1 MLTVKKASTGCH
13 EPAGAFFEWNGGSFM
28 SKIAILLPKEYMLE
42 QARNVIREDELD
54 IDILKVIKTSD
65 SVYEARQA
73 VEQGAEVVLARG
85 VQAAFIRQYTNI
97 PVAELTLTGQE
108 IGLMIASAKKKV
120 PDKKCPQI
128 ALIGFKNM
136 FSDTTYADEL
146 FDIRLKFYDITAIE
160 QAAEKVDLAIQEGA
174 DVLLGGDTVNAL
186 AAQKGIPAQ
195 FIDSTEE
202 SIRSAIGVAK
212 KMILTAEA
220 EKNFTAQFETVL
232 DNSYNGILE
241 IDENKEIMI
250 VNRAG
255 EELFHKKASQLEGTA
270 LGKVIPELEQ
280 RYIDDVLSGK
290 RDSFMTSVYVA
301 GVPMML
307 TAAPIQYEN
316 KIRGAIISLYR
327 NASVRKNDADEL
339 HSYYLKGYVAY
350 AHFSDI
356 RITGKEMEYCVELSK
371 MYALSK
377 NPVLICGEDGTD
389 KEKLAQCIHNN
400 SSYKAGPFVAVN
412 CSGMTE
418 QMQVDRLFGNPDAED
433 DSMKKGALAIGDHGT
448 IVISEIE
455 KLSLLCQY
463 RLYRAIRYDSL
474 IQNDLE
480 RSQTLDNRII
490 AITGADLY
498 QYVEQGRFR
507 QDLYYLLNSLT
518 VEIPPLR
525 KRPQDIR
532 AIVED
537 CRVRFTKR
545 YARFPKIAEDAMEAL
560 AGFGW
565 QGNEIQLES
574 FCERLFLTSPKKTIT
589 SDYVYFLLDTLYPVK
604 ERISE
609 DGTTVIYQHPEA
621 ARLTELLEKHQGNR
635 SAVAKELGISTTTL
649 WRRMKKY
656 GVINKYD
663 LT

>member
-1 MLTVKKASTGCH
+1 
-13 EPAGAFFEWNGGSFM
+13 M

-270 LGKVIPELEQ
+270 LEKVIPELEQ

-339 HSYYLKGYVAY
+339 HSYYLKGYVAH

-433 DSMKKGALAIGDHGT
+433 ESMKKGALAIGDHGT

-490 AITGADLY
+490 ATTGADLY

>member
-1 MLTVKKASTGCH
+1 
-13 EPAGAFFEWNGGSFM
+13 
-28 SKIAILLPKEYMLE
+28 MLE

-85 VQAAFIRQYTNI
+85 VQAAFVRQYTNI

-270 LGKVIPELEQ
+270 LEKVIPELEQ

-339 HSYYLKGYVAY
+339 HSYYLKGYVAH

-433 DSMKKGALAIGDHGT
+433 ESMKKGALAIGDHGT

-498 QYVEQGRFR
+498 QYVGQGRFR

>member
-1 MLTVKKASTGCH
+1 
-13 EPAGAFFEWNGGSFM
+13 M

-202 SIRSAIGVAK
+202 SIRSVIGVAK

-270 LGKVIPELEQ
+270 LEKVIPELEQ

-339 HSYYLKGYVAY
+339 HSYYLKGYVAH

-433 DSMKKGALAIGDHGT
+433 ESMKKGALAIGDHGT

>member
-1 MLTVKKASTGCH
+1 
-13 EPAGAFFEWNGGSFM
+13 
-28 SKIAILLPKEYMLE
+28 MLE

-270 LGKVIPELEQ
+270 LEKVIPELEQ

-339 HSYYLKGYVAY
+339 HSYYLKGYVAH

-433 DSMKKGALAIGDHGT
+433 ESMKKGALAIGDHGT

-490 AITGADLY
+490 AVTGADLY

>member
-1 MLTVKKASTGCH
+1 
-13 EPAGAFFEWNGGSFM
+13 M

-270 LGKVIPELEQ
+270 LEKVIPELEQ

-307 TAAPIQYEN
+307 TVAPIQYEN

-433 DSMKKGALAIGDHGT
+433 ESMKKGALAIGDHGT

>member
-1 MLTVKKASTGCH
+1 
-13 EPAGAFFEWNGGSFM
+13 M

-174 DVLLGGDTVNAL
+174 DALLGGDTVNAL

-270 LGKVIPELEQ
+270 LEKVIPELEQ

-339 HSYYLKGYVAY
+339 HSYYLKGYVAH

-433 DSMKKGALAIGDHGT
+433 ESMKKGALAIGDHGT

-518 VEIPPLR
+518 VEIPPIR

-545 YARFPKIAEDAMEAL
+545 YARFPKIAEDAMEVL

>member
-1 MLTVKKASTGCH
+1 
-13 EPAGAFFEWNGGSFM
+13 M

-270 LGKVIPELEQ
+270 LEKVIPELEQ

-339 HSYYLKGYVAY
+339 HSYYLKGYVAH

-433 DSMKKGALAIGDHGT
+433 ESMKKGALAISDHGT

-474 IQNDLE
+474 LQNDLE

>member
-1 MLTVKKASTGCH
+1 
-13 EPAGAFFEWNGGSFM
+13 M

-270 LGKVIPELEQ
+270 LEKVIPELEQ

-339 HSYYLKGYVAY
+339 HSYYLKGYVAH

-433 DSMKKGALAIGDHGT
+433 ESMKKGALAIGDHGT

-525 KRPQDIR
+525 KRSQDIR

>member
-1 MLTVKKASTGCH
+1 
-13 EPAGAFFEWNGGSFM
+13 
-28 SKIAILLPKEYMLE
+28 MLE

-73 VEQGAEVVLARG
+73 VGQGAEVVLARG

-270 LGKVIPELEQ
+270 LEKVIPELEQ

-433 DSMKKGALAIGDHGT
+433 ESMKKGALAIGDHGT

-490 AITGADLY
+490 AVTGADLY

>member
-1 MLTVKKASTGCH
+1 
-13 EPAGAFFEWNGGSFM
+13 M

-195 FIDSTEE
+195 FVDSTEE

-270 LGKVIPELEQ
+270 LEKVIPELEQ

-339 HSYYLKGYVAY
+339 HSYYLKGYVAH

-433 DSMKKGALAIGDHGT
+433 ESMKKGALAIGDHGT

-565 QGNEIQLES
+565 QGNEIQLKS

>member
-1 MLTVKKASTGCH
+1 
-13 EPAGAFFEWNGGSFM
+13 
-28 SKIAILLPKEYMLE
+28 MLE

-160 QAAEKVDLAIQEGA
+160 QAAEKVDFAIQEGA

-270 LGKVIPELEQ
+270 LEKVIPELEQ

-339 HSYYLKGYVAY
+339 HSYYLKGYVAH

-433 DSMKKGALAIGDHGT
+433 ESMKKGALAIGDHGT

>member
-1 MLTVKKASTGCH
+1 
-13 EPAGAFFEWNGGSFM
+13 M

-146 FDIRLKFYDITAIE
+146 FDIRLKFYDIAAIE

-270 LGKVIPELEQ
+270 LEKVIPELEQ

-339 HSYYLKGYVAY
+339 HSYYLKGYVAH

-433 DSMKKGALAIGDHGT
+433 ESMKKGALAISDHGT

>member
-1 MLTVKKASTGCH
+1 
-13 EPAGAFFEWNGGSFM
+13 M

-160 QAAEKVDLAIQEGA
+160 QAAEKVNLAIQEGA

-250 VNRAG
+250 INRAG

-270 LGKVIPELEQ
+270 LEKVIPELEQ

-339 HSYYLKGYVAY
+339 HSYYLKGYVAH

-433 DSMKKGALAIGDHGT
+433 ESMKKGALAISDHGT

>member
-1 MLTVKKASTGCH
+1 
-13 EPAGAFFEWNGGSFM
+13 
-28 SKIAILLPKEYMLE
+28 MLE

-73 VEQGAEVVLARG
+73 IEQGAEVVLARG

-270 LGKVIPELEQ
+270 LEKVIPELEQ

-433 DSMKKGALAIGDHGT
+433 ESMKKGALAIGDHGT

>member
-1 MLTVKKASTGCH
+1 
-13 EPAGAFFEWNGGSFM
+13 M

-160 QAAEKVDLAIQEGA
+160 QAAEKVDFAIQEGA

-270 LGKVIPELEQ
+270 LEKVIPELEQ

-339 HSYYLKGYVAY
+339 HSYYLKGYVAH

-433 DSMKKGALAIGDHGT
+433 ESMKKGALAIGDHGT

-525 KRPQDIR
+525 KRLQDIR

>member
-1 MLTVKKASTGCH
+1 
-13 EPAGAFFEWNGGSFM
+13 M

-270 LGKVIPELEQ
+270 LEKVIPELEQ

-339 HSYYLKGYVAY
+339 HSYYLKGYVAH

-433 DSMKKGALAIGDHGT
+433 ESMKKGALAIGDHGT

-490 AITGADLY
+490 ATTGADLY

-565 QGNEIQLES
+565 QGNEIQLEA

>member
-1 MLTVKKASTGCH
+1 
-13 EPAGAFFEWNGGSFM
+13 M

-270 LGKVIPELEQ
+270 LEKVIPELEQ

-339 HSYYLKGYVAY
+339 HSYYLKGYVAH

-400 SSYKAGPFVAVN
+400 SSYKAGPFVEVN

-433 DSMKKGALAIGDHGT
+433 ESMKKGALAIGDHGT

>member
-1 MLTVKKASTGCH
+1 
-13 EPAGAFFEWNGGSFM
+13 M

-270 LGKVIPELEQ
+270 LEKVIPELEQ

-339 HSYYLKGYVAY
+339 HSYYLKGYVAH

-433 DSMKKGALAIGDHGT
+433 ESMKKGALAIGDHGT

-589 SDYVYFLLDTLYPVK
+589 SYYVYFLLDTLYPVK

>member
-1 MLTVKKASTGCH
+1 
-13 EPAGAFFEWNGGSFM
+13 M
-28 SKIAILLPKEYMLE
+28 SKIAILLPKEYMLG

-54 IDILKVIKTSD
+54 IYILKVIKTSD

-270 LGKVIPELEQ
+270 LEKVIPELEQ

-339 HSYYLKGYVAY
+339 HSYYLKGYVAH

-433 DSMKKGALAIGDHGT
+433 ESMKKGALAIGDHGT

-635 SAVAKELGISTTTL
+635 SAVARELGISTTTL

>member
-1 MLTVKKASTGCH
+1 
-13 EPAGAFFEWNGGSFM
+13 
-28 SKIAILLPKEYMLE
+28 MLE

-146 FDIRLKFYDITAIE
+146 FDIRLNFYDITAIE

-241 IDENKEIMI
+241 IDDNKEIMI

-270 LGKVIPELEQ
+270 LEKVIPELEQ

-339 HSYYLKGYVAY
+339 HSYYLKGYVAH

-433 DSMKKGALAIGDHGT
+433 ESMKKGALAIGDHGT

>member
-1 MLTVKKASTGCH
+1 
-13 EPAGAFFEWNGGSFM
+13 
-28 SKIAILLPKEYMLE
+28 MLE

-146 FDIRLKFYDITAIE
+146 FDIRLKFYDIAAIE
-160 QAAEKVDLAIQEGA
+160 QAAEKVNLAIQEGA

-270 LGKVIPELEQ
+270 LEKVIPELEQ

-339 HSYYLKGYVAY
+339 HSYYLKGYVAH

-433 DSMKKGALAIGDHGT
+433 ESMKKGALAISDHGT

-565 QGNEIQLES
+565 QGNEIQQES

>member
-1 MLTVKKASTGCH
+1 
-13 EPAGAFFEWNGGSFM
+13 
-28 SKIAILLPKEYMLE
+28 MLE

-270 LGKVIPELEQ
+270 LEKVIPELEQ

-339 HSYYLKGYVAY
+339 HSYYLKGYVAH

-433 DSMKKGALAIGDHGT
+433 ESMKKGALAIGDHGT

-498 QYVEQGRFR
+498 QYVGQGRFR

-560 AGFGW
+560 AGFEW

-621 ARLTELLEKHQGNR
+621 VRLTELLEKHQGNR

>member
-1 MLTVKKASTGCH
+1 
-13 EPAGAFFEWNGGSFM
+13 
-28 SKIAILLPKEYMLE
+28 MLE

-270 LGKVIPELEQ
+270 LEKVIPELEQ

-433 DSMKKGALAIGDHGT
+433 ESMKKGALAIGDHGT

-635 SAVAKELGISTTTL
+635 SAVARELGISTTTL

>member
-1 MLTVKKASTGCH
+1 
-13 EPAGAFFEWNGGSFM
+13 M

-270 LGKVIPELEQ
+270 QEKVIPELEQ

-339 HSYYLKGYVAY
+339 HSYYLKGYVAH

-433 DSMKKGALAIGDHGT
+433 ESMKKGTLAIGDHGT

>member
-1 MLTVKKASTGCH
+1 
-13 EPAGAFFEWNGGSFM
+13 M

-195 FIDSTEE
+195 FIESTEE

-270 LGKVIPELEQ
+270 LEKVIPELEQ

-433 DSMKKGALAIGDHGT
+433 ESMKKGALAIGDHGT

>member
-1 MLTVKKASTGCH
+1 
-13 EPAGAFFEWNGGSFM
+13 M

-270 LGKVIPELEQ
+270 LEKVIPELEQ

-433 DSMKKGALAIGDHGT
+433 ESMKKGVLAIGDHGT

>member
-1 MLTVKKASTGCH
+1 
-13 EPAGAFFEWNGGSFM
+13 M

-146 FDIRLKFYDITAIE
+146 YDIRLKFYDITAIE

-270 LGKVIPELEQ
+270 LEKVIPELEQ

-339 HSYYLKGYVAY
+339 HSYYLKGYVAH

-433 DSMKKGALAIGDHGT
+433 ESMKKGALAIGDHGT

-518 VEIPPLR
+518 VEIPPIR

-621 ARLTELLEKHQGNR
+621 ARLTELLEKHQGKR

>member
-1 MLTVKKASTGCH
+1 
-13 EPAGAFFEWNGGSFM
+13 M

-270 LGKVIPELEQ
+270 LEKVIPELGQ

-339 HSYYLKGYVAY
+339 HSYYLKGYVAH

-433 DSMKKGALAIGDHGT
+433 ESMKKGALAIGDHGT

>member
-1 MLTVKKASTGCH
+1 
-13 EPAGAFFEWNGGSFM
+13 M

-255 EELFHKKASQLEGTA
+255 EELFHKRASQLEGTA
-270 LGKVIPELEQ
+270 LEKVIPELEQ

-339 HSYYLKGYVAY
+339 HSYYLKGYVAH

-433 DSMKKGALAIGDHGT
+433 ESMKKGALAIGDHGT

-537 CRVRFTKR
+537 CRVKFTKR

>member
-1 MLTVKKASTGCH
+1 
-13 EPAGAFFEWNGGSFM
+13 M

-270 LGKVIPELEQ
+270 LEKVIPELEQ

-339 HSYYLKGYVAY
+339 HSYYLKGYVAH

-433 DSMKKGALAIGDHGT
+433 ESMKKGALAIGDHGT

-537 CRVRFTKR
+537 CRVKFTKR

-574 FCERLFLTSPKKTIT
+574 FCERIFLTSPKKTIT

>member
-1 MLTVKKASTGCH
+1 
-13 EPAGAFFEWNGGSFM
+13 M

-73 VEQGAEVVLARG
+73 IEQGAEVVLARG

-160 QAAEKVDLAIQEGA
+160 QAEEKVDLAIQEGA

-270 LGKVIPELEQ
+270 LEKVIPELEQ

-339 HSYYLKGYVAY
+339 HSYYLKGYVAH

-433 DSMKKGALAIGDHGT
+433 ESMKKGALAIGDHGT

>member
-1 MLTVKKASTGCH
+1 
-13 EPAGAFFEWNGGSFM
+13 M

-42 QARNVIREDELD
+42 QARNVIREDELE

-108 IGLMIASAKKKV
+108 IGLMIASAKRKV

-146 FDIRLKFYDITAIE
+146 YDIRLKFYDITAIE
-160 QAAEKVDLAIQEGA
+160 QAAEKVNLAIQEGA

-186 AAQKGIPAQ
+186 AAQKGIPSQ

-270 LGKVIPELEQ
+270 LEKVIPELEQ

-339 HSYYLKGYVAY
+339 HSYYLKGYVAH

-433 DSMKKGALAIGDHGT
+433 ESMKKGALAIGDHGT

-518 VEIPPLR
+518 VEIPPIR

>member
-1 MLTVKKASTGCH
+1 
-13 EPAGAFFEWNGGSFM
+13 
-28 SKIAILLPKEYMLE
+28 MLE

-270 LGKVIPELEQ
+270 LEKVIPELEQ

-433 DSMKKGALAIGDHGT
+433 ESMKKGALAIGDHGT

-525 KRPQDIR
+525 KRLQDIR

>member
-1 MLTVKKASTGCH
+1 
-13 EPAGAFFEWNGGSFM
+13 M

-220 EKNFTAQFETVL
+220 EKKFTAQFETVL

-270 LGKVIPELEQ
+270 LEKVIPELEQ

-433 DSMKKGALAIGDHGT
+433 ESMKKGALAIGDHGT

-490 AITGADLY
+490 AVTGADLY

>member
-1 MLTVKKASTGCH
+1 
-13 EPAGAFFEWNGGSFM
+13 M

-270 LGKVIPELEQ
+270 LEKVIPELEQ

-339 HSYYLKGYVAY
+339 HSYYLKGYVAH

-433 DSMKKGALAIGDHGT
+433 ESMKKGALAIGDHGT

-518 VEIPPLR
+518 VEIPPIR

-537 CRVRFTKR
+537 CKVRFTKR

-635 SAVAKELGISTTTL
+635 SAVAKELGISTMTL

>member
-1 MLTVKKASTGCH
+1 
-13 EPAGAFFEWNGGSFM
+13 
-28 SKIAILLPKEYMLE
+28 MLE

-65 SVYEARQA
+65 SGYEARQA

-146 FDIRLKFYDITAIE
+146 FDIRLNFYDITAIE

-241 IDENKEIMI
+241 IDDNKEIMI

-270 LGKVIPELEQ
+270 LEKVIPELEQ

-339 HSYYLKGYVAY
+339 HSYYLKGYVAH

-433 DSMKKGALAIGDHGT
+433 ESMKKGALAIGDHGT

-490 AITGADLY
+490 AVTGADLY

-574 FCERLFLTSPKKTIT
+574 FCERLFLTSPKKMIT

>member
-1 MLTVKKASTGCH
+1 
-13 EPAGAFFEWNGGSFM
+13 M

-212 KMILTAEA
+212 KMVLTAEA

-270 LGKVIPELEQ
+270 LEKVIPELEQ

-339 HSYYLKGYVAY
+339 HSYYLKGYVAH

-418 QMQVDRLFGNPDAED
+418 QMQVDRLFGNLDAED
-433 DSMKKGALAIGDHGT
+433 ESMKKGALAIGDHGT

>member
-1 MLTVKKASTGCH
+1 
-13 EPAGAFFEWNGGSFM
+13 M

-270 LGKVIPELEQ
+270 LEKVIPELEQ

-418 QMQVDRLFGNPDAED
+418 QMQVDRLFGKPDAED
-433 DSMKKGALAIGDHGT
+433 ESMKKGALAIGDHGT

>member
-1 MLTVKKASTGCH
+1 
-13 EPAGAFFEWNGGSFM
+13 M

-73 VEQGAEVVLARG
+73 IEQGAEVVLARG

-270 LGKVIPELEQ
+270 LEKVIPELEQ

-412 CSGMTE
+412 CGGMTE

-433 DSMKKGALAIGDHGT
+433 ESMKKGALAIGDHGT

-490 AITGADLY
+490 AVTGADLY